1 MLNQRLFFI
10 INTFFRVWQNLL
22 ILTKLP
28 NTKGIYT
35 KNEDYRHLTDPA
47 NLVQTLVSKHL
58 LHPILPHVFQIQVIN
73 ANNFRLSKEEADI
86 P

>member
-1 MLNQRLFFI
+1 M
-10 INTFFRVWQNLL
+10 WQNLL
-22 ILTKLP
+22 ILTKLT

-58 LHPILPHVFQIQVIN
+58 LHPILPHVFQIQQPQTVEGGG
-73 ANNFRLSKEEADI
+73 RHPLTCL
-86 P
+86 